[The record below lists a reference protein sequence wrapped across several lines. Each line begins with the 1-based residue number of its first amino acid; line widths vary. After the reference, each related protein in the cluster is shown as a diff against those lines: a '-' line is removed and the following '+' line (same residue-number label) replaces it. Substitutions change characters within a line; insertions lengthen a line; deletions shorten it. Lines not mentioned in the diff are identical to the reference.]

1 VSNEKTDLSGAL
13 TRLNDTLE
21 KSRHDRHRE
30 RRELR
35 RQERDEKRERK
46 RQHEAENASM
56 VGGTFTLAIAVIMV
70 GYAIY
75 NPHMWW
81 LIFVALGI
89 GSGGARQLSLASKKN
104 KALAAQNP
112 PVSEPAK
119 QTAHEIDVLCDQ
131 LLGDL
136 KESPEVV
143 RSFLQD
149 PEKTVESLRGA
160 AKAVDQRRKD
170 LGAAGKDQL
179 ATLEKQRVD
188 LKARRDAASDPTA
201 REKFDG
207 AVRSLDGQEAAL
219 KQLGAVADR
228 LDGEYTSLLVLL
240 QELRTRVAV
249 AKSTGAGSQQAG
261 LEQSVKRLNDELEA
275 ITDSLQKAQTDGLLS
290 PIDAA
295 PMNDGSAQSADRVR
309 G

>member
-1 VSNEKTDLSGAL
+1 MSHQGADLSGTL
-13 TRLNDTLE
+13 NRLNHTLE
-21 KSRHDRHRE
+21 KSKRE
-30 RRELR
+30 RREEKRELR
-35 RQERDEKRERK
+35 RQERDERKERK
-46 RQHEAENASM
+46 RQREIENAS
-56 VGGTFTLAIAVIMV
+56 VPGGAFALAIAVIMV
-70 GYAIY
+70 GYGIY

-104 KALAAQNP
+104 KELAAQNP
-112 PVSEPAK
+112 VVVDAPAK
-119 QTAHEIDVLCDQ
+119 QHEIDVLCDA
-131 LLGDL
+131 LLNDL

-143 RSFLQD
+143 RTFLQD
-149 PEKTVESLRGA
+149 PEKTVESLRLA
-160 AKAVDQRRKD
+160 AKAVDQRRQD

-179 ATLEKQRVD
+179 AALEKQRDD
-188 LKARRDAASDPTA
+188 LKKRRDAASDPTA

-219 KQLGAVADR
+219 KQLSAVADR

-249 AKSTGAGSQQAG
+249 AKSTGGGSQQAG

-275 ITDSLQKAQTDGLLS
+275 ITDSLQKAQSDGLLTPIAEIEQPTS
-290 PIDAA
+290 PTLS
-295 PMNDGSAQSADRVR
+295 PLRKER
-309 G
+309 E